1 MIIKERNKNKR
12 NKKVKNSFNEGKGKY
27 WKKVG
32 CHRKF
37 RFSILGGTSPP
48 DPPGSLLDVPLDP
61 CLMCITSK
69 VNL

>member
-48 DPPGSLLDVPLDP
+48 DPPWIPA
-61 CLMCITSK
+61 
-69 VNL
+69 